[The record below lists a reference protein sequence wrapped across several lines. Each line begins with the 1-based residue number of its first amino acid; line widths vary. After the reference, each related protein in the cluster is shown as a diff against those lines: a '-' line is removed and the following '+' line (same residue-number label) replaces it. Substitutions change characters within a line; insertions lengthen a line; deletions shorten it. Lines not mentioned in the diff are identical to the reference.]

1 MGSKDVDP
9 NVVKSAN
16 FRVCKV
22 SSYTTELLEI
32 EADNPT
38 LHVVVVPG
46 NPGIVSFYKD
56 FVESLYGSLGGTA
69 SITAIGY
76 IGHTKENWEN
86 GKLFS
91 LQEQID
97 HKVDFICQ
105 ELQDTKV
112 PIVLVGHSIGSYITM
127 EMLRRKGEMVIYT
140 IGLYPFIMV
149 NPLSKKQAKVRNM
162 TRFSILCGLMS
173 LMAAFAGLFPMRFS
187 QYMLVLFVIGKRS
200 WSWSNSAFETAHA
213 HYLKYHMFRN
223 MLYMAKTELEQLSQ
237 EPDWEFMR
245 KNHRKLAFMFG
256 AHDHWGPLQ
265 VYEEIAKQIPK
276 VPLAI
281 EREGHSHSFCCTEA
295 GSMWVAR
302 HVATLIKAQTSSSAA
317 SAADDATLA
326 HVAN

>member
-1 MGSKDVDP
+1 MCFSLL
-9 NVVKSAN
+9 
-16 FRVCKV
+16 

-46 NPGIVSFYKD
+46 NPVIVSFYKD

-69 SITAIGY
+69 SITLPSY
-76 IGHTKENWEN
+76 VCLYVQNWEN

-127 EMLRRKGEMVIYT
+127 EMLRRKLQVIYT

-162 TRFSILCGLMS
+162 TRYVC
-173 LMAAFAGLFPMRFS
+173 
-187 QYMLVLFVIGKRS
+187 
-200 WSWSNSAFETAHA
+200 
-213 HYLKYHMFRN
+213 
-223 MLYMAKTELEQLSQ
+223 
-237 EPDWEFMR
+237 
-245 KNHRKLAFMFG
+245 
-256 AHDHWGPLQ
+256 
-265 VYEEIAKQIPK
+265 
-276 VPLAI
+276 
-281 EREGHSHSFCCTEA
+281 
-295 GSMWVAR
+295 
-302 HVATLIKAQTSSSAA
+302 
-317 SAADDATLA
+317 
-326 HVAN
+326 

>member
-1 MGSKDVDP
+1 MGSKDLDP

-46 NPGIVSFYKD
+46 NPVIVSFYKD

-162 TRFSILCGLMS
+162 TRSSILCGLMS
-173 LMAAFAGLFPMRFS
+173 LMAAFVGLFPKWFS

-213 HYLKYHMFRN
+213 HYLK
-223 MLYMAKTELEQLSQ
+223 LSQ

-245 KNHRKLAFMFG
+245 KNHRRLAFMFG

-302 HVATLIKAQTSSSAA
+302 HVATLIKARTSSSAAA

-326 HVAN
+326 HYAN

>member
-1 MGSKDVDP
+1 MGSKDLDP

-46 NPGIVSFYKD
+46 NP
-56 FVESLYGSLGGTA
+56 
-69 SITAIGY
+69 AIGY

-127 EMLRRKGEMVIYT
+127 EMLRRKGDMVIYT

-162 TRFSILCGLMS
+162 TRSSILCGLMS
-173 LMAAFAGLFPMRFS
+173 LMAAFAGLFPKWFS

-200 WSWSNSAFETAHA
+200 WSWSSSAFETAHA

-265 VYEEIAKQIPK
+265 VYEEIAKQVPK

-281 EREGHSHSFCCTEA
+281 EREGHSHSFCCTEV

-302 HVATLIKAQTSSSAA
+302 HVATLLKAQTSSSAA

>member
-1 MGSKDVDP
+1 MGSKDLDP

-46 NPGIVSFYKD
+46 NPGNVFNVPVAVICG
-56 FVESLYGSLGGTA
+56 LYVQ
-69 SITAIGY
+69 
-76 IGHTKENWEN
+76 NWEN

-112 PIVLVGHSIGSYITM
+112 PIVLVAIIILFVGHSIGSYITM

-162 TRFSILCGLMS
+162 TRSSILCGLMS
-173 LMAAFAGLFPMRFS
+173 LMAAFVGLFPKWFS

-245 KNHRKLAFMFG
+245 KNHRRLAFMFG

-302 HVATLIKAQTSSSAA
+302 HVATLIKARTSSSAAA

-326 HVAN
+326 HYAN